1 MSPSPPL
8 WLSIEPRLGFTQF
21 VLSGPRVGTRLRA
34 RLAPTPALPGAL
46 GLLLEGLVAWEG
58 RPLFAV
64 LDADAEDVQR
74 RPETWARLTAEVGQR
89 PDIAVEWCSPPAARL
104 ARDSFFEKLGDFSS
118 ARRLL
123 TNAALGPQ
131 R

>member
-1 MSPSPPL
+1 MSSLPL
-8 WLSIEPRLGFTQF
+8 WLSIEPRHGFTQF
-21 VLSGPRVGTRLRA
+21 LLSAPGPGTLLKA
-34 RLAPTPALPGAL
+34 RLSPSPAVPGAL
-46 GLLLEGLVAWEG
+46 GQLLEALVAWEG

-74 RPETWARLTAEVGQR
+74 RPEAWARLTGEIGQR
-89 PDIAVEWCSPPAARL
+89 PNIAVEWCSPPAARL
-104 ARDSFFEKLGDFSS
+104 ARTTFFDELGDFSS

-123 TNAALGPQ
+123 TNAALGPK

>member
-1 MSPSPPL
+1 MSPSPL
-8 WLSIEPRLGFTQF
+8 WLSIEPRLGFTQL
-21 VLSGPRVGTRLRA
+21 VLCGSGVGTQLRA
-34 RLAPTPALPGAL
+34 RLAPTPSQAGAL

-64 LDADAEDVQR
+64 LDADAEDVRR

-104 ARDSFFEKLGDFSS
+104 ARSAFFDELGDFSS
-118 ARRLL
+118 ARKLL
-123 TNAALGPQ
+123 TNAALGPK

>member
-1 MSPSPPL
+1 MSRSPL
-8 WLSIEPRLGFTQF
+8 WLSIEPRLGFTK
-21 VLSGPRVGTRLRA
+21 LALCGPSVGTQLRA
-34 RLAPTPALPGAL
+34 KLSPTPALPGAL
-46 GLLLEGLVAWEG
+46 GQLLEALVAWEG

-64 LDADAEDVQR
+64 LDADAEDVRR

-89 PDIAVEWCSPPAARL
+89 PDLCVEWGNPPAARL
-104 ARDSFFEKLGDFSS
+104 ARDTFFEQLGDFSS

-123 TNAALGPQ
+123 TNAALGPK